1 MGLFIAMNQSFFLE
15 ALDRP
20 IAFHRLFAKAA
31 GSVNAGVMLSQAFYW
46 SKRTKNPA
54 GWFYK
59 TQAEWEEE
67 TCLTR
72 REQETA
78 RKSMREAGFWE
89 EKLEGIPAKLHFRLN
104 LSALEARAIFVSQI
118 SQTSMAESAILDCTE
133 APNLEGG
140 IRQAIIC
147 TESTSEITLPELKN
161 SGHERLEI
169 PLFPEMARRDEVP
182 TPARKRGRP
191 PKAADPRYTPFL
203 KIWLDLYA
211 ERFARNYN
219 MGQMGRDGKHLNSLL
234 AGDKSLTAERFS
246 EVINSIWGLEVQKGD
261 FAPNAIKIH
270 DLTAL
275 CTRWNQ
281 IVGNIS

>member
-1 MGLFIAMNQSFFLE
+1 MLIVK
-15 ALDRP
+15 RC
-20 IAFHRLFAKAA
+20 A
-31 GSVNAGVMLSQAFYW
+31 GGNFTNIY
-46 SKRTKNPA
+46 
-54 GWFYK
+54 
-59 TQAEWEEE
+59 
-67 TCLTR
+67 
-72 REQETA
+72 
-78 RKSMREAGFWE
+78 
-89 EKLEGIPAKLHFRLN
+89 N
-104 LSALEARAIFVSQI
+104 L
-118 SQTSMAESAILDCTE
+118 
-133 APNLEGG
+133 
-140 IRQAIIC
+140 
-147 TESTSEITLPELKN
+147 TSESMWKCAPSLSDTPVYETPHPFPTDTPPLSVGHPKVLHEGNPLFPELKN